1 MDIGLFDVYIFL
13 KIQPVWGTS
22 SSKKNVKSKKTTFY
36 SDSESESGSE
46 SGKV

>member
-1 MDIGLFDVYIFL
+1 MFF

-36 SDSESESGSE
+36 SESESESGSE
-46 SGKV
+46 SGKVKTLITA